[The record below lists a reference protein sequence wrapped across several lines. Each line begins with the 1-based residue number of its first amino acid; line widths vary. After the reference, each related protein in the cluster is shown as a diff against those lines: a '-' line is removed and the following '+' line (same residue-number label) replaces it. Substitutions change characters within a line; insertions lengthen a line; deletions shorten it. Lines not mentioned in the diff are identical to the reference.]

1 MKKLLS
7 RLKRK
12 KGTTENTVERS
23 DQRLVV
29 DFLSGKFLTRDKV
42 LVFLPYILFLGLLGI
57 VYIANGYLAESAF
70 MRMDKLNREVK
81 DLRSEYITIKS
92 ELNYRSKQSSVA
104 EMVEELGLKESVE
117 PPKKIVKQEE
127 E

>member
-7 RLKRK
+7 RLNIK
-12 KGTTENTVERS
+12 KGTTENTVEKS
-23 DQRLVV
+23 DQRLFI
-29 DFLSGKFLTRDKV
+29 DFLSGKFLAKEKV

-117 PPKKIVKQEE
+117 PPKKIVKQKEE
-127 E
+127 